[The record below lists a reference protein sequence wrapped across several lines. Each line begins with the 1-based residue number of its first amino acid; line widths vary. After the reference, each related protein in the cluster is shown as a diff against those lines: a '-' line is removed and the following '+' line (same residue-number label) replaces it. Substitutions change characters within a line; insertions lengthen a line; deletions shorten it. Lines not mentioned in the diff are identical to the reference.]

1 MRPERAPRVNINAR
15 IRAPRIR
22 VIDEDGG
29 QLGVMTPAEG
39 MRLAQEKGLDL
50 VEVAPAVDPPVCR
63 IIDFGRWQYE
73 QKKKANE
80 AKKKQT
86 MIQVKEIKFRP
97 GTDDHD
103 YDFKKNHAARILI
116 DGDKVKATVH
126 FRGREVT
133 HKELGLALLMRL
145 VEELAEE
152 GSMEVEPKMEGMNMF
167 TIIGPKKGRAPNKP
181 KPKPAAPKPAAP
193 ATVTEAAAPVVEE
206 AAPAAIESPAAPDPA
221 PEPPAI
227 EPEA

>member
-1 MRPERAPRVNINAR
+1 MRPERAPRVNINQR

-29 QLGVMTPAEG
+29 QLGVMTPSEG
-39 MRLAQEKGLDL
+39 IRLAQDRGLDL
-50 VEVAPAVDPPVCR
+50 VEVAPNVDPPVCR

-86 MIQVKEIKFRP
+86 TIQVKEIKFRP

-103 YDFKKNHAARILI
+103 YDFKKNHAARILK

-133 HKELGLALLMRL
+133 HKELGLQLLMRL
-145 VEELAEE
+145 VEELKDD
-152 GSMEVEPKMEGMNMF
+152 GQMEVEPKMEGMNMF
-167 TIIGPKKGRAPNKP
+167 TIIGPKKSGGAKP
-181 KPKPAAPKPAAP
+181 KPKPQA
-193 ATVTEAAAPVVEE
+193 
-206 AAPAAIESPAAPDPA
+206 PA
-221 PEPPAI
+221 PEP
-227 EPEA
+227 EA

>member
-39 MRLAQEKGLDL
+39 IRLAQEKGLDL

-103 YDFKKNHAARILI
+103 YDFKKNHAARILQ

-181 KPKPAAPKPAAP
+181 KPKPAAPKPAASAP
-193 ATVTEAAAPVVEE
+193 EAAATVVEE
-206 AAPAAIESPAAPDPA
+206 AAPAAVESSAAPEPA